1 MNKLEFGGIIQMI
14 NANANDS
21 HVDLHLNTESLY
33 VLDLKQYLFLPNV
46 SAGRIFADV
55 PMFQSEPALYLG
67 GSTTG
72 PWFSG
77 RSPVLSL

>member
-55 PMFQSEPALYLG
+55 PMF
-67 GSTTG
+67 
-72 PWFSG
+72 
-77 RSPVLSL
+77 